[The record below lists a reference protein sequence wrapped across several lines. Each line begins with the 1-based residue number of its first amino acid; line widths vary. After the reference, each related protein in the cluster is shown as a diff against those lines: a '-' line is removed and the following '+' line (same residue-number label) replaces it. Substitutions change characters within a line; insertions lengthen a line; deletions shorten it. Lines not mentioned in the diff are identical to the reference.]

1 MDDIDFMTCSADD
14 VIARSLRLHPS
25 LYAEALFAA
34 ANTHTQAAAL
44 MVHDAT
50 AREVAKRCAADCHNV
65 ALAVGPPQAPLLTA
79 WINLGTLSFGERIQA
94 FTVACRLQCINFALA
109 KAIIGRT

>member
-50 AREVAKRCAADCHNV
+50 AREVAKRCAADCNNV
-65 ALAVGPPQAPLLTA
+65 ALAVGRGH
-79 WINLGTLSFGERIQA
+79 LGTLSFGERIQA
-94 FTVACRLQCINFALA
+94 FTVACRLQCVNFALA

>member
-50 AREVAKRCAADCHNV
+50 AREFAKRCAADCYNV
-65 ALAVGPPQAPLLTA
+65 ALAVGRGH
-79 WINLGTLSFGERIQA
+79 LGTLSFGERIQA
-94 FTVACRLQCINFALA
+94 FTVACRLQCVNFALA